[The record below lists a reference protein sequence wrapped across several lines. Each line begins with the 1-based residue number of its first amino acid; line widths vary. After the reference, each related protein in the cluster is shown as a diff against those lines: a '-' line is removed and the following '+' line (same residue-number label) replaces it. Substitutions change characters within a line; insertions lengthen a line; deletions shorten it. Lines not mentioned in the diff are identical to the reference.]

1 MFVDWTSRNDERTEA
16 TGTLGGASVTLAG
29 PLGAAYLQE
38 DWTEFGLAYFTPP
51 LPASDMIEMVGLF
64 EGSALEVS
72 FRPPVKNPVFHLG
85 SLASEL
91 EFLELPSGTRLDR
104 LSGDDHF
111 EVDGN
116 KVKGQFADPVP
127 NPDGS
132 LGPSDSNGSV
142 RLRGREPVS
151 SIRFTLKPTYS
162 GGSPDGVHL
171 QIGGTV
177 EQPVFV
183 DWTSRNDERT
193 TAEGTLDRRTS
204 VTLAGPLGAA
214 YLQEDWTEF
223 GLAYFTPPLPASDM
237 IEMVGLFEG
246 SALEVSFRPPVKNP
260 VFHLGSLA
268 SELEFLELPSGTRVE
283 RLSGDDHFEVDGNK
297 VKGQF
302 ADPVP
307 NPDGSLGPSDSNGS
321 VRLRGRE
328 PVSSIRFTLKPTYTA
343 GSPDGVHL
351 QIGGTPLPNTSP
363 TETATA

>member
-1 MFVDWTSRNDERTEA
+1 MATLQPVFVDWTSRNDERTEA
-16 TGTLGGASVTLAG
+16 IGTLGGASVTLAG
-29 PLGAAYLQE
+29 PLGAAYLHE

-64 EGSALEVS
+64 EGSAFEVS

-91 EFLELPSGTRLDR
+91 EF
-104 LSGDDHF
+104 
-111 EVDGN
+111 
-116 KVKGQFADPVP
+116 
-127 NPDGS
+127 
-132 LGPSDSNGSV
+132 
-142 RLRGREPVS
+142 
-151 SIRFTLKPTYS
+151 
-162 GGSPDGVHL
+162 
-171 QIGGTV
+171 
-177 EQPVFV
+177 
-183 DWTSRNDERT
+183 
-193 TAEGTLDRRTS
+193 
-204 VTLAGPLGAA
+204 
-214 YLQEDWTEF
+214 
-223 GLAYFTPPLPASDM
+223 PA
-237 IEMVGLFEG
+237 
-246 SALEVSFRPPVKNP
+246 
-260 VFHLGSLA
+260 
-268 SELEFLELPSGTRVE
+268 GTRVE